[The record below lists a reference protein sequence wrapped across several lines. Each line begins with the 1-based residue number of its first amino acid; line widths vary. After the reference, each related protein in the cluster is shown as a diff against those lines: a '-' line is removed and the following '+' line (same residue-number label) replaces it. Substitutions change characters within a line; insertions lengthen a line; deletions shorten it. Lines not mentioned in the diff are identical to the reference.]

1 MRPCQVGAHH
11 GAVPHQPEQDR
22 RRSLGAPAARVARHL
37 RGLTIPA
44 VFVISGPSGAGKGT
58 VIALVR
64 QRLLH
69 VVTSVSATTRA
80 PRPGELDGREYHFMS
95 EEAFRS
101 AVADGDFLE
110 WVEYSG
116 NLYGTLRREVDRKVA
131 AGDDVILEIELVG
144 ARAVREA
151 LPEAIS
157 VFIAPPSMAELAERL
172 RGRGT
177 ETAVAIARRL
187 HRAEAEVAA
196 AKEFDHIVVNDDAA
210 RAADEVAA
218 IIEAHRKED

>member
-1 MRPCQVGAHH
+1 
-11 GAVPHQPEQDR
+11 
-22 RRSLGAPAARVARHL
+22 
-37 RGLTIPA
+37 

-64 QRLLH
+64 QRLHH

-80 PRPGELDGREYHFMS
+80 PRPGEVDGREYHFLT
-95 EEAFRS
+95 EEAFRA

-116 NLYGTLRREVDRKVA
+116 NLYGTLRSEVERKVA
-131 AGDDVILEIELVG
+131 AGDDVILEIELIG
-144 ARAVREA
+144 ARAVRKA
-151 LPEAIS
+151 MPEAVA

-177 ETAVAIARRL
+177 ETAAAIAKRL

-196 AKEFDHIVVNDDAA
+196 AKEFDHVVVNDDAR

>member
-1 MRPCQVGAHH
+1 
-11 GAVPHQPEQDR
+11 
-22 RRSLGAPAARVARHL
+22 
-37 RGLTIPA
+37 

-64 QRLLH
+64 RRLAR
-69 VVTSVSATTRA
+69 VVTSVSATTRK
-80 PRPGELDGREYHFMS
+80 PRPGEADGREYHFLD
-95 EEAFRS
+95 EQAFR
-101 AVADGDFLE
+101 VAIAAGDFLE

-116 NLYGTLRREVDRKVA
+116 NLYGTLRSEVERKLA

-151 LPEAIS
+151 LPEAVS

-177 ETAVAIARRL
+177 ETAAAIARRL

-196 AKEFDHIVVNDDAA
+196 AEEFDHVVVNDDAG

-218 IIEAHRKED
+218 IIEAQRKEH